1 MARSALAILIGMM
14 LFVSACGSSTGD
26 RAASGAGI
34 GAGVGAVVGAVTGLS
49 IVEGAVI
56 GAAAG
61 GLLGG
66 FTDEETINLGDPI
79 WAEDDKP
86 ANSSAVS
93 RVQSGLSHLGYNP
106 GPVDGAMG
114 SQTETAIRNYQ
125 RDYDLLVD
133 GRPTAELARHIDE
146 QLQIADNK

>member
-1 MARSALAILIGMM
+1 MRRFVIAILIGMT

-49 IVEGAVI
+49 VVEGAVI

-61 GLLGG
+61 GLIGG

-79 WAEDDKP
+79 WAEGDKP
-86 ANSSAVS
+86 ANSSGVS
-93 RVQSGLSHLGYNP
+93 RVQSGLSRLGYNP

-125 RDYDLLVD
+125 RDHNLLVD

-146 QLQIADNK
+146 QLQIAENN

>member
-1 MARSALAILIGMM
+1 
-14 LFVSACGSSTGD
+14 
-26 RAASGAGI
+26 
-34 GAGVGAVVGAVTGLS
+34 
-49 IVEGAVI
+49 VEGAVI

-86 ANSSAVS
+86 ANGSAVS
-93 RVQSGLSHLGYNP
+93 RVQSGLLRLGYNP

-125 RDYDLLVD
+125 RDYNLLDD

>member
-1 MARSALAILIGMM
+1 MARSALAILISVT

-34 GAGVGAVVGAVTGLS
+34 GAGVGAAVGAVTGLS

-66 FTDEETINLGDPI
+66 FTDEDTINLGDPI
-79 WAEDDKP
+79 WAEGDKP

-93 RVQSGLSHLGYNP
+93 RVQAGLSRLGYNP
-106 GPVDGAMG
+106 GPVDGVMG
-114 SQTETAIRNYQ
+114 SQTEMAIRNYQ
-125 RDYDLLVD
+125 RDHNLLVD
-133 GRPTAELARHIDE
+133 GRPTVELARHIDE
-146 QLQIADNK
+146 QLQIAEHD